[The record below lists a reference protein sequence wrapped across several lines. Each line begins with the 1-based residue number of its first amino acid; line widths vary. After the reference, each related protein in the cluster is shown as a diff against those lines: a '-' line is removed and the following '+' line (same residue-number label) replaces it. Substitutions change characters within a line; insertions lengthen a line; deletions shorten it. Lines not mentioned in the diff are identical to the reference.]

1 MEAELRFE
9 IIQWAMSFEKTIM
22 YNVAYQA
29 MDLLDA
35 LDAKTASVSQIRL
48 DFDHL
53 VRVEPL
59 RERIVMEA
67 ERVSQV
73 GGAFRE
79 YELARIDLEQYGP
92 TMNAKTLLLMKKQVA
107 DLKQRAD
114 KSPTRPMNIV
124 EFEELKTFIGQLS
137 VHGVDVLTVQDRFE
151 SWQRAHREK
160 KQNNGTSL
168 YEKSF
173 DKGYNDARRRL

>member
-1 MEAELRFE
+1 MEAELRSE
-9 IIQWAMSFEKTIM
+9 IIQWARPFENTIM

-35 LDAKTASVSQIRL
+35 LDAKSASVAQVRGE
-48 DFDHL
+48 FDHL

-67 ERVSQV
+67 ERISQV

-79 YELARIDLEQYGP
+79 YELAKIDLAQNEP
-92 TMNAKTLLLMKKQVA
+92 TMNAKTLVLMKKQVA

-124 EFEELKTFIGQLS
+124 AFEELKSFIGQLS

-151 SWQRAHREK
+151 SWQRAHRDK
-160 KQNNGTSL
+160 KQNNGVSL
-168 YEKSF
+168 YERSF
-173 DKGYNDARRRL
+173 DKGYNEFFKR

>member
-1 MEAELRFE
+1 MEAELRSD
-9 IIQWAMSFEKTIM
+9 IIQWARPFENTIM

-35 LDAKTASVSQIRL
+35 LDAKTASVSQIRV

-59 RERIVMEA
+59 RERVVMEA
-67 ERVSQV
+67 ERVSHV
-73 GGAFRE
+73 GGAVRE
-79 YELARIDLEQYGP
+79 YELAKMDFEQYGP

-107 DLKQRAD
+107 DLKQRAE
-114 KSPTRPMNIV
+114 KSPARPMNLV
-124 EFEELKTFIGQLS
+124 EFEELKAFIGQLS

-151 SWQRAHREK
+151 SWQRAYREK
-160 KQNNGTSL
+160 KKNNGISL